1 MSARLNVYSV
11 GPSSVSPIAQTP
23 HHSYHIKMSNTSSSS
38 RTNLDTVP
46 YDVACLIMDN
56 FSTWPRRD
64 KLKVLKDVSRNAR
77 SVYGPMHYKSRN
89 WWPVGSRW
97 SPDSASYKRDSR
109 IVSALEYSDFKS
121 QTDPDWYDPLRCGI
135 PLDEPPSKLLQ
146 GYLAA
151 RGAIVGGKRVQSS
164 TSPEPLILT
173 ARYFTSDTK
182 LGSKCTIDDNDN
194 VSKKDE
200 GGEVEEGLLQLTPL
214 QRMALPFD
222 LKEVCLTS
230 KASEALADD
239 QRSSMRRY
247 LRTRTER
254 QASRIVVSQLS
265 ALLGKLQAT
274 KRNQNSPEVASDQ
287 DTKDLRRMHL
297 HTHGQDTL
305 SLHETVRHCSNIDQ
319 WTCYL
324 DIPDVSYDSTS
335 SDVLLKRLRSA
346 VNEIIES
353 KNLMSA
359 YDPHP
364 TSTWTI
370 ALQGASQLSRVVESD
385 EFLHGH
391 EYIPFLRQFELK
403 SADGLDPCV
412 CETAS
417 TRSESIR
424 MFGDHRRE
432 VDTGTKKY
440 TNE

>member
-1 MSARLNVYSV
+1 
-11 GPSSVSPIAQTP
+11 
-23 HHSYHIKMSNTSSSS
+23 
-38 RTNLDTVP
+38 
-46 YDVACLIMDN
+46 
-56 FSTWPRRD
+56 
-64 KLKVLKDVSRNAR
+64 
-77 SVYGPMHYKSRN
+77 
-89 WWPVGSRW
+89 
-97 SPDSASYKRDSR
+97 
-109 IVSALEYSDFKS
+109 
-121 QTDPDWYDPLRCGI
+121 
-135 PLDEPPSKLLQ
+135 
-146 GYLAA
+146 
-151 RGAIVGGKRVQSS
+151 
-164 TSPEPLILT
+164 
-173 ARYFTSDTK
+173 
-182 LGSKCTIDDNDN
+182 
-194 VSKKDE
+194 
-200 GGEVEEGLLQLTPL
+200 
-214 QRMALPFD
+214 MALPFD

-239 QRSSMRRY
+239 QRSSMSRY
-247 LRTRTER
+247 FRTKPER

-265 ALLGKLQAT
+265 ALLGRLQAT
-274 KRNQNSPEVASDQ
+274 GSTQDSPEVASDQ
-287 DTKDLRRMHL
+287 DTKDLRSMHL

-370 ALQGASQLSRVVESD
+370 ALQGASQETAECLSRVVESD

-403 SADGLDPCV
+403 SADELDPCV